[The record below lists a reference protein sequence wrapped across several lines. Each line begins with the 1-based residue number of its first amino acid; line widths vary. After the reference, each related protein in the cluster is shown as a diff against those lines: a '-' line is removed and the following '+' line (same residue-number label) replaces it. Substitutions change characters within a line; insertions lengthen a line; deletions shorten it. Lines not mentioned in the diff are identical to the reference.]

1 MIRVLHF
8 YKTYLPDTYG
18 GIEQVISQ
26 IARGTERH
34 GVVTQVL
41 SLSSRPIE
49 NSVMIGSH
57 LAKKAK
63 LDVQIAST
71 GMSFSVFGA
80 FARMARDADI
90 VHYHFPWPVMD
101 LAHLAQRVRKPSVVT
116 YHSDIVRQQRVLP
129 LYRPLMHAFLDRV
142 TRIVATSPNY
152 LATSATLGRYA
163 EKVDI
168 IPIGIEDR
176 KASAP
181 GLVDKW
187 RDRLGPA
194 FFLFVG
200 HARYYKG
207 LDFLIEAAAMTGFP
221 VAIAGVGEL
230 ADKLAATV
238 GARKLDNIHLLGE
251 VSDDDKLALLD
262 ACLGFVFPSHLRS
275 EAFGVALLE
284 AARAGR
290 PMISCELG
298 TGTSFVNVDGETGIV
313 IAPADAEALAAAMR
327 RLWDDRTRARELGDM
342 ARQRYERL
350 FTADTMGAAYAAL
363 YDRLL
368 QAGGNGSAVA
378 AAPVR
383 A

>member
-49 NSVMIGSH
+49 NSVMVGNH

-129 LYRPLMHAFLDRV
+129 PL
-142 TRIVATSPNY
+142 P
-152 LATSATLGRYA
+152 
-163 EKVDI
+163 
-168 IPIGIEDR
+168 
-176 KASAP
+176 
-181 GLVDKW
+181 
-187 RDRLGPA
+187 
-194 FFLFVG
+194 
-200 HARYYKG
+200 
-207 LDFLIEAAAMTGFP
+207 
-221 VAIAGVGEL
+221 
-230 ADKLAATV
+230 
-238 GARKLDNIHLLGE
+238 
-251 VSDDDKLALLD
+251 
-262 ACLGFVFPSHLRS
+262 
-275 EAFGVALLE
+275 
-284 AARAGR
+284 
-290 PMISCELG
+290 
-298 TGTSFVNVDGETGIV
+298 
-313 IAPADAEALAAAMR
+313 PADARISRSGDTDRCHLAQLSGDQCNAWPLR
-327 RLWDDRTRARELGDM
+327 RK
-342 ARQRYERL
+342 
-350 FTADTMGAAYAAL
+350 
-363 YDRLL
+363 
-368 QAGGNGSAVA
+368 GGHDPHRHRGQESVG
-378 AAPVR
+378 PGGR
-383 A
+383 